1 VRSVTIGLGQFFH
14 ELYPARTPDVSK
26 P

>member
-1 VRSVTIGLGQFFH
+1 VRSVTIGLGQFFN
-14 ELYPARTPDVSK
+14 ELYPSSTPDVSK